1 MRVALILAKDLAPNV
16 KKCWRKTMRISSTD
30 SIDGGRVLYPI
41 GKIKA
46 ASAWHA
52 TPFDANQDNWRER
65 ALRDLIRRAEDVDA
79 DAIIDVNYETDR
91 IVPVEQTGVALRRVL
106 ATGTAVKLA
115 VPA

>member
-1 MRVALILAKDLAPNV
+1 MRGRIQARETPASILGLLEKI
-16 KKCWRKTMRISSTD
+16 MRISSTD
-30 SIDGGRVLYPI
+30 SIDGGRVLRSI

-52 TPFDANQDNWRER
+52 APIDADHDDWRKL
-65 ALRDLIRRAEDVDA
+65 ALQDLIRRAEDVDA
-79 DAIIDVNYETDR
+79 DAVIDVDYETDR

-115 VPA
+115 VVPA